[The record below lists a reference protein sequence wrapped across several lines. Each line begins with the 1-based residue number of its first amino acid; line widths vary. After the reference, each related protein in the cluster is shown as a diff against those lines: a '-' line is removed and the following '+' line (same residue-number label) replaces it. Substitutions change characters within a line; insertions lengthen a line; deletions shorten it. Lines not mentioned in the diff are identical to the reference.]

1 MSDMSELLYGYELLL
16 FKRFQTHPDTWLE
29 WRQKILEKTLDD
41 GMIEDLDD
49 IGSIPQSLWFLSVA
63 LHKRQKYLIQLIKSE
78 VMREKQGLIR
88 KSGETLFSTY
98 LNAHRFTEF
107 HLDSIFKYGEENSLP
122 LEIFKCPNLSYLS
135 LKYNCLYELP
145 ADIGR
150 LQKLRYLALT
160 NNKLHVQSLPYSLIF
175 CQSLE
180 TLLLDNNLLDALP
193 GFLLQIPSL
202 ETVHRHGNHNYFK
215 STFMWYHTDVHYRII
230 PIMGNKDSQK
240 RQQHTLQFLAAQCV
254 IGSKKDFFSDPSV
267 APVLKDF
274 ICSIYDKFSICHF
287 CEKAVYM
294 GDPGYKVITFK
305 NPYLGNT
312 CVPFQ
317 HWACTKECAISIEVP
332 ARLEQIAAATELDTK
347 YRMYIQEC
355 ERAFFN
361 NDHIESVC
369 SCLGSSASDM
379 ESLSTKSSASR
390 STCIIS

>member
-1 MSDMSELLYGYELLL
+1 MSELLYGYELLL

-29 WRQKILEKTLDD
+29 WRQKILEKTQDD
-41 GMIEDLDD
+41 SMIEDLDD

-78 VMREKQGLIR
+78 VKREKQGLIR

-98 LNAHRFTEF
+98 LNAHQFTEF

-122 LEIFKCPNLSYLS
+122 LEIFKCQNLSYLS

-175 CQSLE
+175 CRSLE

-215 STFMWYHTDVHYRII
+215 STFMWYHTDVHFRII

-240 RQQHTLQFLAAQCV
+240 RQQQTLQFLAAQCV
-254 IGSKKDFFSDPSV
+254 IGSKKDFFSDSGV
-267 APVLKDF
+267 ASVLKDF
-274 ICSIYDKFSICHF
+274 ICSIYDKFSICHH

-317 HWACTKECAISIEVP
+317 HWACTKECATAIEIP
-332 ARLEQIAAATELDTK
+332 ARFEQIAAATELDTK

-355 ERAFFN
+355 ESAFFN
-361 NDHIESVC
+361 NDHIDSVC
-369 SCLGSSASDM
+369 SCLGSSSSDT

-390 STCIIS
+390 STCSIL